1 MPMNGRAVAEWF
13 ASLCLLHMVLATPA
27 AAYVD
32 PGTTGILSQ
41 VLYVLFYGALG
52 LFVYL
57 LRYIKQYVARTK
69 RFVSEIF
76 GGGS

>member
-1 MPMNGRAVAEWF
+1 MNGRAVAEGF
-13 ASLCLLHMVLATPA
+13 ASLCLLPMVLATPA

-32 PGTTGILSQ
+32 PGTTGMLAQ

-57 LRYIKQYVARTK
+57 LRYIKQHMARAKQLVAG
-69 RFVSEIF
+69 IF
-76 GGGS
+76 GGDS

>member
-1 MPMNGRAVAEWF
+1 MNGRAVAEWF
-13 ASLCLLHMVLATPA
+13 ASLCLLHVVLATPA

-32 PGTTGILSQ
+32 PGTAGILSQ
-41 VLYVLFYGALG
+41 VLYVLFYAALG

-57 LRYIKQYVARTK
+57 LRYIKQYMARAKQFVAG
-69 RFVSEIF
+69 IF

>member
-1 MPMNGRAVAEWF
+1 MNGRAVAEGF

-32 PGTTGILSQ
+32 PGTTGMLAQ

-57 LRYIKQYVARTK
+57 LRYIKQHMARAKQLVAG
-69 RFVSEIF
+69 IF
-76 GGGS
+76 GGDS

>member
-1 MPMNGRAVAEWF
+1 MKGRAVAEWF

-41 VLYVLFYGALG
+41 VLYVLFYAALG

-69 RFVSEIF
+69 RLVSEIF
-76 GGGS
+76 GGSS

>member
-1 MPMNGRAVAEWF
+1 MNGRAVAEGF

-32 PGTTGILSQ
+32 PGTTGMLAQ
-41 VLYVLFYGALG
+41 VLYVLFYAALG